1 MDSIPLSVGARKLR
15 NTAKMIM
22 DDSLELDDD
31 EKATPKL
38 RFDGAELKPPTPHA
52 FSLPKPSEIRR
63 LTLWLDRDDVTLN
76 EFGEKL
82 GRYGGLSRYVCA
94 VANYR
99 GRQREA
105 SIRDPV
111 HASAF
116 LGISGLQG
124 VLVPLI
130 DAAESAHAS

>member
-1 MDSIPLSVGARKLR
+1 MPAGKLIDEADS
-15 NTAKMIM
+15 
-22 DDSLELDDD
+22 
-31 EKATPKL
+31 KATPKF
-38 RFDGAELKPPTPHA
+38 RVDGAELQPPTPHA

-63 LTLWLDRDDVTLN
+63 LALWLDRDDVTLN

-82 GRYGGLSRYVCA
+82 ARYGGLTRYVCA

-105 SIRDPV
+105 LIRDPI

-116 LGISGLQG
+116 LGITGLQRI
-124 VLVPLI
+124 LEPLSHV
-130 DAAESAHAS
+130 AADS